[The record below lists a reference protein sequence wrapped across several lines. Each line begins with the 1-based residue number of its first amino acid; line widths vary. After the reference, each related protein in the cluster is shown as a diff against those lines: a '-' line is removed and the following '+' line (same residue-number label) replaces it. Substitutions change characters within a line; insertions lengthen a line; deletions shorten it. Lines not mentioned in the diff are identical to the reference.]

1 MRCLCCNK
9 EINNPTE
16 QEKINSWHSHCIK
29 QFFGVASMPI
39 IDISEKLYNSIV
51 RITIKLNNEKQIA
64 GTGFFIKVNIK
75 NKNRYFLIAC
85 QHIIK
90 EEYINEKKNN

>member
-39 IDISEKLYNSIV
+39 IDISEKQL
-51 RITIKLNNEKQIA
+51 
-64 GTGFFIKVNIK
+64 
-75 NKNRYFLIAC
+75 
-85 QHIIK
+85 
-90 EEYINEKKNN
+90 